1 MPCVVQDGF
10 PLVQAGMICDS
21 LQLDFYG
28 CTAMAC
34 KLWSR
39 NAQRRSHLPTRS
51 RRSWIERVSSGL
63 GSPSPLNASAHAR
76 AQWHALCLGGRL

>member
-10 PLVQAGMICDS
+10 PLVQAEMICDS

-34 KLWSR
+34 RLWSR
-39 NAQRRSHLPTRS
+39 NAQGRSHLPTRS
-51 RRSWIERVSSGL
+51 RLSWIERVSSGL
-63 GSPSPLNASAHAR
+63 GSPSPR
-76 AQWHALCLGGRL
+76 AYYAAGACKTGVPSPR